1 MADVRKIPRKTV
13 TVLEPRS
20 SLTVDRARHRQKR
33 VAAYCRVSTDN
44 EEQLTSYVNQ
54 KKVYTEMIAANPE
67 WCFAGLF
74 ADEGI
79 SGTQVR
85 FRPEFKKMIDECYAG
100 KIDYIITKSVSRFA
114 RNTVE
119 CLDYVRI
126 LKSRGIGII
135 FEEQNIDTL
144 KTDSELYLVI
154 YAGFAQSESESI
166 SKNVTWTFRKK
177 FEEGQVLFR
186 YSQMLGY
193 RKGADGSP
201 EIVPEEAVIIE
212 DIFELYLSGK
222 TIREVADIVKNKYPV
237 IPNGKK
243 INFSLGSLQAILTN
257 EKYCGDA
264 ILQKTVTIDCI
275 TKTRRKNTG
284 EAPMYYVRD
293 NHPAIIDRDKF
304 NRVQTEMVS
313 RTTKRPQSSKTTLT
327 AQGKYSKYA
336 LTDVMICGEC
346 GSRYKRCTWARNG
359 KKKIVWRCVNR
370 LDDGTK
376 YCKNSPTI
384 EDSDIKAAIV
394 RAINRFND
402 EDANTY
408 LTLMKATL
416 CDALG
421 LNGAKD
427 EEDLL
432 LRRVEALNKQMLEIV
447 NESVENGEDIESRE
461 DEFRNISEE
470 ITRLN
475 ERISAIQKAAGQDVN
490 AKGRMEFIEK
500 QLAKMKGRI
509 REYDDFAETVVR
521 QMVECV
527 KVFDGGKVEVVFGG
541 GYAVEERIIRQP
553 LE

>member
-177 FEEGQVLFR
+177 FEEGQVPFR

-257 EKYCGDA
+257 EKYCDDA
-264 ILQKTVTIDCI
+264 ILQKSVTIDCI

-313 RTTKRPQSSKTTLT
+313 RTTKRPQSNKTTLT

-370 LDDGTK
+370 LDYGTK
-376 YCKNSPTI
+376 YCKNSPTV
-384 EDSDIKAAIV
+384 EDGDIKAAIV
-394 RAINRFND
+394 RAINRFNE
-402 EDANTY
+402 EDSNTY

-421 LNGAKD
+421 LNG
-427 EEDLL
+427 
-432 LRRVEALNKQMLEIV
+432 
-447 NESVENGEDIESRE
+447 EDIESRE
-461 DEFRNISEE
+461 DEFRNIPEE
-470 ITRLN
+470 IARLN
-475 ERISAIQKAAGQDVN
+475 ARIDAIQKAAGQDVN
-490 AKGRMEFIEK
+490 AKGRMI
-500 QLAKMKGRI
+500 
-509 REYDDFAETVVR
+509 
-521 QMVECV
+521 
-527 KVFDGGKVEVVFGG
+527 
-541 GYAVEERIIRQP
+541 
-553 LE
+553 

>member
-1 MADVRKIPRKTV
+1 MAEVRKIPRKTV

-177 FEEGQVLFR
+177 FEEGQVPFR

-243 INFSLGSLQAILTN
+243 INFSLGAIQAILTN

-313 RTTKRPQSSKTTLT
+313 RTTKRPQSNKTTLT

-346 GSRYKRCTWARNG
+346 GSHYKRCTWARNG

-370 LDDGTK
+370 LDYGTK

-384 EDSDIKAAIV
+384 EDSDIKSAIV
-394 RAINRFND
+394 MAINRFNE

-421 LNGAKD
+421 LNDAKD

-432 LRRVEALNKQMLEIV
+432 LRRVEALNKKMLEIV

-470 ITRLN
+470 IARLN
-475 ERISAIQKAAGQDVN
+475 ERISTIQKAAGQDVN

-527 KVFDGGKVEVVFGG
+527 KVFDSGKVEVVFGG
-541 GYAVEERIIRQP
+541 GYAVEERIGD
-553 LE
+553 

>member
-1 MADVRKIPRKTV
+1 MTA
-13 TVLEPRS
+13 
-20 SLTVDRARHRQKR
+20 
-33 VAAYCRVSTDN
+33 
-44 EEQLTSYVNQ
+44 
-54 KKVYTEMIAANPE
+54 
-67 WCFAGLF
+67 

-166 SKNVTWTFRKK
+166 SKNVTWMFRKK
-177 FEEGQVLFR
+177 FEEGQVPFR

-193 RKGADGSP
+193 RKGTDGNP
-201 EIVPEEAVIIE
+201 EIVPEEAGIIE

-243 INFSLGSLQAILTN
+243 INFSLGAIQAILTN

-293 NHPAIIDRDKF
+293 NHPAIIDRDRF

-313 RTTKRPQSSKTTLT
+313 RTTKRPQSDKTTLT

-336 LTDVMICGEC
+336 LTEVMICGEC

-370 LDDGTK
+370 LDYGTK

-384 EDSDIKAAIV
+384 EDGDIKLSIV
-394 RAINRFND
+394 RAINRFNE

-408 LTLMKATL
+408 LALMKATL

-421 LNGAKD
+421 LNGAKE

-432 LRRVEALNKQMLEIV
+432 LRRVEALNKKMLEIV

-461 DEFRNISEE
+461 DEFREISDE

-490 AKGRMEFIEK
+490 AKWRMEFIEK
-500 QLAKMKGRI
+500 QLAKTKGRI
-509 REYDDFAETVVR
+509 QEYDDFAETVVR

-527 KVFDGGKVEVVFGG
+527 KVFEGGKVEVVFGG

-553 LE
+553 SE

>member
-1 MADVRKIPRKTV
+1 MAEIRKIPRKTV

-177 FEEGQVLFR
+177 FEEGQVPFR

-193 RKGADGSP
+193 RKGADGNP

-313 RTTKRPQSSKTTLT
+313 RTTKRPQSNKTTLT

-370 LDDGTK
+370 LDYGTK
-376 YCKNSPTI
+376 YCENSPTI
-384 EDSDIKAAIV
+384 EDGDIKLAIV
-394 RAINRFND
+394 RAINRFNA
-402 EDANTY
+402 EDANIY

-421 LNGAKD
+421 LNGAKE

-432 LRRVEALNKQMLEIV
+432 LRRVEALNKKMLEIV

-470 ITRLN
+470 IARLN

-500 QLAKMKGRI
+500 QLAKTKGRI
-509 REYDDFAETVVR
+509 QEYDDFADTVVR

-527 KVFDGGKVEVVFGG
+527 KVFNGGKVEVVFGG
-541 GYAVEERIIRQP
+541 GYAVEERIGD
-553 LE
+553 